1 MNNKEGTNKDKTN
14 SEINSEIKRRIYV
27 NTRNALAIIAQNR
40 TEPKDT
46 KDKDDE
52 GER

>member
-1 MNNKEGTNKDKTN
+1 MNNKEGTNKDKTDK
-14 SEINSEIKRRIYV
+14 IKERIYV

>member
-1 MNNKEGTNKDKTN
+1 MNNKEGTNKDN
-14 SEINSEIKRRIYV
+14 SKIKERIYV
-27 NTRNALAIIAQNR
+27 NTRKALDIIEQNR
-40 TEPKDT
+40 NKSKDT

>member
-14 SEINSEIKRRIYV
+14 SEIKERIYA
-27 NTRNALAIIAQNR
+27 NTRNALDIIEQNKS
-40 TEPKDT
+40 KDT

>member
-1 MNNKEGTNKDKTN
+1 MTKLNNKEGTNKDKTN
-14 SEINSEIKRRIYV
+14 SEIKERIYV
-27 NTRNALAIIAQNR
+27 NTRNALAIIAQKR

>member
-1 MNNKEGTNKDKTN
+1 MNNKEGTNKDKTD
-14 SEINSEIKRRIYV
+14 SEIKKRIYV
-27 NTRNALAIIAQNR
+27 NTRNALDIIEQNR
-40 TEPKDT
+40 NKSKDT

>member
-1 MNNKEGTNKDKTN
+1 MNNKEGTNKDKTK
-14 SEINSEIKRRIYV
+14 ERIYV
-27 NTRNALAIIAQNR
+27 NTRKALDIIEQNR
-40 TEPKDT
+40 NKSKDT